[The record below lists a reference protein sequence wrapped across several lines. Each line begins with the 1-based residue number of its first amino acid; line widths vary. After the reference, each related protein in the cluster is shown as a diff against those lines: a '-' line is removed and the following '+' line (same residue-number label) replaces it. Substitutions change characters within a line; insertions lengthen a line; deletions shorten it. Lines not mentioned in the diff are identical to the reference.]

1 MRSARN
7 TLLSQRGK
15 GMESPQDRMAI
26 IALLW
31 DDALATGGM
40 AARMGQK

>member
-1 MRSARN
+1 
-7 TLLSQRGK
+7 
-15 GMESPQDRMAI
+15 MESPQDRMAI